1 MLSICMCIEGVG
13 GKTTEDAGTITNTVF
28 LALAK
33 KLIDSGLI
41 RDGHKDAYSE
51 ALLYII
57 PAFAR
62 FGLLPQPD
70 GPPVP

>member
-1 MLSICMCIEGVG
+1 MLSICMCIEDVG
-13 GKTTEDAGTITNTVF
+13 GETKEDAGIITNTVF
-28 LALAK
+28 IALVK

-41 RDGHKDAYSE
+41 RDGDRDAYSE

-70 GPPVP
+70 GLPVP